1 MTKIDTIH
9 SIMKIEKSN
18 LNAVSLTS
26 GPTCHL
32 PALALTTATHA
43 LTGEFLPPVRPT
55 VTVKAP
61 PRPLHYYA
69 STSGKNKTQH

>member
-1 MTKIDTIH
+1 
-9 SIMKIEKSN
+9 MKIEKSN

-32 PALALTTATHA
+32 PPLALNAATRA
-43 LTGEFLPPVRPT
+43 LTGEFSPPVRPT

-69 STSGKNKTQH
+69 STGGTNEAKH